1 MSSKEYEGDEVILA
15 VDHGK
20 NVGVAMHDGKIVK
33 PVGVFDE
40 EGLFSLLR
48 NMDFDAVVVGIPYNL
63 KGMFS
68 KKTFE
73 VVNFA
78 LKIKDEFTDKK
89 VFLYDERF
97 TTVYGKKISGMDERK
112 YRRFKDVISA
122 VEILSDFL
130 KSQHLACEVNDDK
143 FIQLD
148 ERIIDKMRNKRTVVE
163 EILLDPRDERLRS
176 LNIVF
181 LTNDPHHFYLLVEKG
196 YIAYFRKSVDELS
209 LDYDLMLKYKD
220 GKIALCP

>member
-1 MSSKEYEGDEVILA
+1 MSSREYDGDEVILA

-148 ERIIDKMRNKRTVVE
+148 ERIIDKMKNKRTVVE

-196 YIAYFRKSVDELS
+196 YTAYFRKRVDELG
-209 LDYDLMLKYKD
+209 LDYDLVLKYKD
-220 GKIALCP
+220 GRITLCP